1 MICTVTL
8 NASIDKSYR
17 LAAPLADHTVMRVA
31 SCHATAGGKGLNA
44 ARAVAACGEEVVA
57 SGIVGGHTG
66 QLLLDLLAADGVAGD
81 FVHARGETRT
91 CINVLD
97 PDGGSTEFLEP
108 GEEVTPAEVAAAR
121 EKVLELAGRADVV
134 TVNGSIPQGFPLEA
148 YVGLV
153 RDVMAT
159 GTPCIVDASG
169 ERLARVVEAGPTMVK
184 PNRDEIGQLLGRE
197 VRSMDEVATAA
208 RELVGRGVG
217 TVVVSLGAEGALMAC
232 AEGTWRG
239 HAPRIEVVNPVGSGD
254 TMVGAFAVALA
265 RGMEAPERLR
275 FAMACATANCLSPS
289 TGSFDPAV
297 AASLAS
303 RTEVER
309 LG

>member
-97 PDGGSTEFLEP
+97 PDGGSTVP
-108 GEEVTPAEVAAAR
+108 G
-121 EKVLELAGRADVV
+121 AGR
-134 TVNGSIPQGFPLEA
+134 G
-148 YVGLV
+148 
-153 RDVMAT
+153 
-159 GTPCIVDASG
+159 
-169 ERLARVVEAGPTMVK
+169 
-184 PNRDEIGQLLGRE
+184 
-197 VRSMDEVATAA
+197 
-208 RELVGRGVG
+208 
-217 TVVVSLGAEGALMAC
+217 
-232 AEGTWRG
+232 G
-239 HAPRIEVVNPVGSGD
+239 HARRGGGRTREGPR
-254 TMVGAFAVALA
+254 A
-265 RGMEAPERLR
+265 RGPR
-275 FAMACATANCLSPS
+275 
-289 TGSFDPAV
+289 
-297 AASLAS
+297 
-303 RTEVER
+303 
-309 LG
+309 